1 MKLKERMQDRFL
13 PMVASL
19 FFAFLMLQVRGHAAE
34 NIPFAVKQALESA
47 RLSEVAGL
55 KLVRYRQARLVQS
68 NIYDAIWEYATDP
81 QLPERSDWLSVHLYY
96 FAHISR
102 TEEEWRELSKR
113 DEDIFLR
120 RILQVHEVDG
130 YPTVIVI
137 EDSDALTGG
146 FWQGPA
152 YVVMQFSGK
161 TTANYPIYDDVFRII
176 HKTIKEH
183 TSPSDLEVSGEVTE
197 ELKTK
202 ERIIEEVPEEQEGVA
217 PHHIAVSGHD
227 IVTIKK
233 SKAQSLGQIWIK
245 NNSPI
250 AAEDV
255 VVRFSHSENGRIVFE
270 SSAQQTA
277 YLGKILPGETKEVFG
292 LLPPLI
298 RGIREGKDSI
308 QFTING
314 SNFTRPWH
322 SRMDFEVVPLYR
334 EGKKVP
340 LEGLP
345 PGVVGRRLT
354 QHQLPQAIQL
364 QIPQE
369 TYIGGF
375 ELELSEWGAQISR
388 IPALLSGFWK
398 GLGIVDSIGENGLAT
413 AIKQMAIEEGLKE
426 LSPGLAR
433 VYAGGQ
439 VVLEFASKNANAISI
454 GSAAGQEIANY
465 FDSAIEPAY
474 RFHELV
480 DKGALLPL
488 KITVVKIHGWNR
500 ELHLFESGL
509 RFFFLNGAAYWEE
522 YANSMV
528 YIEVDLC
535 RAPGSAQGLN
545 LEVNPLPIET
555 SLGGT
560 VILELSLKNLSS
572 SERKEIY
579 IEGNVQ
585 ETGWDNIVKLKVGDI
600 KFIGFYVESLG
611 PGDVWTSPVS
621 IYVDGIRKGSTKLII
636 EVSETGKESLRW
648 EIPVMVRAY

>member
-1 MKLKERMQDRFL
+1 MKLKERIQDRFL
-13 PMVASL
+13 PTAASL
-19 FFAFLMLQVRGHAAE
+19 LFAFLILQVTGHADE

-47 RLSEVAGL
+47 RLRDVAGL

-96 FAHISR
+96 FAHISK
-102 TEEEWRELSKR
+102 TEDEWRELSKR

-120 RILQVHEVDG
+120 PILHVHEVDG
-130 YPTVIVI
+130 YPTVIVT
-137 EDSDALTGG
+137 EEPEELTGG

-152 YVVMQFSGK
+152 YVVMQFAGK
-161 TTANYPIYDDVFRII
+161 TIANYSIYDDAFRII
-176 HKTIKEH
+176 HKTIKDH
-183 TSPSDLEVSGEVTE
+183 ISPGSLKVPGEVTE

-202 ERIIEEVPEEQEGVA
+202 EKVIEEVPEEQKEGVA

-227 IVTIKK
+227 TVTIKK
-233 SKAQSLGQIWIK
+233 GKAQSLGQIWIK
-245 NNSPI
+245 NNNPI

-255 VVRFSHSENGRIVFE
+255 VVTFSRSENGRIVFE
-270 SSAQQTA
+270 SSAQRTA

-308 QFTING
+308 EFTING
-314 SNFTRPWH
+314 SNFTKPWH
-322 SRMDFEVVPLYR
+322 SRMDFEVVALYR
-334 EGKKVP
+334 EGGNVP

-345 PGVVGRRLT
+345 PGVVGWRLT
-354 QHQLPQAIQL
+354 QHQLSEAIQL

-375 ELELSEWGAQISR
+375 ELEFSEWGAQISR

-398 GLGIVDSIGENGLAT
+398 GLGIVDSIRKNGLAT
-413 AIKQMAIEEGLKE
+413 AIKEMAIEEGLKE

-439 VVLEFASKNANAISI
+439 VLLELASKNANAISI

-488 KITVVKIHGWNR
+488 RITVVKIHGWNR
-500 ELHLFESGL
+500 EVQLFESGL

-522 YANSMV
+522 YAKSMV

-535 RAPGSAQGLN
+535 RTPQSAQGLN
-545 LEVNPLPIET
+545 LEVDPLPIET

-560 VILELSLKNLSS
+560 TVLELSLENLSS

-585 ETGWDNIVKLKVGDI
+585 ETGWDSIAKLKVGGVN
-600 KFIGFYVESLG
+600 FIGFYVESLG
-611 PGDVWTSPVS
+611 PGDVWTSSVS
-621 IYVDGIRKGSTKLII
+621 IYVDGIKKGSTKLII
-636 EVSETGKESLRW
+636 EVSEAGKESLRW
-648 EIPVMVRAY
+648 EIPLTVK

>member
-1 MKLKERMQDRFL
+1 LYRLFL
-13 PMVASL
+13 NKFLRTAASL
-19 FFAFLMLQVRGHAAE
+19 LFAFLILQVAGHAAE

-55 KLVRYRQARLVQS
+55 KLVRYRHARMVQS

-81 QLPERSDWLSVHLYY
+81 QLPERSDWLKVHIYY
-96 FAHISR
+96 FAHISK
-102 TEEEWRELSKR
+102 TEKEWRELSKQ

-120 RILQVHEVDG
+120 PILQVHEVDE
-130 YPTVIVI
+130 YPTVIVT
-137 EDSDALTGG
+137 EESEELTGG

-152 YVVMQFSGK
+152 YVVMQFAGK
-161 TTANYPIYDDVFRII
+161 SIANYSIYDDAFRII
-176 HKTIKEH
+176 HKTIKDH
-183 TSPSDLEVSGEVTE
+183 TSPGGLQVPGEVTE
-197 ELKTK
+197 EVKTK
-202 ERIIEEVPEEQEGVA
+202 EKVIKEVPEEQGGVA
-217 PHHIAVSGHD
+217 PHHIAVSGHHT
-227 IVTIKK
+227 VTIKK
-233 SKAQSLGQIWIK
+233 GKAQSLGQIWIK

-255 VVRFSHSENGRIVFE
+255 VMRFSRSENGRIVFE
-270 SSAQQTA
+270 SSAQRTA

-308 QFTING
+308 EFTING
-314 SNFTRPWH
+314 SNFTKPWH
-322 SRMDFEVVPLYR
+322 SRMNFEVVSLYL
-334 EGKKVP
+334 EGRKVP

-345 PGVVGRRLT
+345 PGVVGWRLT
-354 QHQLPQAIQL
+354 QHQLPEAIQL

-375 ELELSEWGAQISR
+375 ELEFSEWGAQISR

-413 AIKQMAIEEGLKE
+413 AIKEMAIEEGLKE

-439 VVLEFASKNANAISI
+439 VLLELASKNANAISI
-454 GSAAGQEIANY
+454 GSAAGQKIANY
-465 FDSAIEPAY
+465 FDSVIEPAY

-488 KITVVKIHGWNR
+488 RITVVKIHGWNR
-500 ELHLFESGL
+500 EVRLFESGL

-522 YANSMV
+522 YAKSMV
-528 YIEVDLC
+528 HIEVDLC
-535 RAPGSAQGLN
+535 RTPQPAQGLN
-545 LEVNPLPIET
+545 LEVDPFPIEA

-560 VILELSLKNLSS
+560 TVLELSLENLSS

-585 ETGWDNIVKLKVGDI
+585 ETGWDSIAKLKVGGVN
-600 KFIGFYVESLG
+600 FIGFYVESLG
-611 PGDVWTSPVS
+611 PGDVWRSPVS
-621 IYVDGIRKGSTKLII
+621 IYIDGIKKGSTKLII
-636 EVSETGKESLRW
+636 EVSEAGKESLRW